1 MCKTHDTKFD
11 FFVFVLERVARRLES
26 LACNCCFSC
35 CVRCLC
41 CCEKDKRRWWRMRTK
56 KNRLDSVGAG
66 VNVFLVSG
74 LESLLHVDGR
84 RSTITS
90 LASRRLCS
98 SEPKRRRCR
107 ARARAR
113 RWPFFV
119 CFCFLFCPSLGA
131 ARSCGGALLMAC
143 APCSAPCARLGVVCA
158 ARRCVCSALCVQLAL
173 YSVFFLRH

>member
-1 MCKTHDTKFD
+1 MSRAVGVVGAQL
-11 FFVFVLERVARRLES
+11 FVVVLCTLFVLLRKRQASLVANANEEKQRSVGSIPLELALSFFLCRLES
-26 LACNCCFSC
+26 LRNF
-35 CVRCLC
+35 
-41 CCEKDKRRWWRMRTK
+41 
-56 KNRLDSVGAG
+56 
-66 VNVFLVSG
+66 
-74 LESLLHVDGR
+74 DGR
-84 RSTITS
+84 RSPITS
-90 LASRRLCS
+90 LASWRLCS

-158 ARRCVCSALCVQLAL
+158 VGCCVRGSTLCALGAVCATRA
-173 YSVFFLRH
+173 YSVFFASL